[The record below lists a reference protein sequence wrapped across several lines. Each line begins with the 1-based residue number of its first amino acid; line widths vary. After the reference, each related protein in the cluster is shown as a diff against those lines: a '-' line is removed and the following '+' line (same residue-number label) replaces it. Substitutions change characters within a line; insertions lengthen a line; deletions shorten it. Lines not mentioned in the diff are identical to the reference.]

1 MKIEYQA
8 VADKLVIRL
17 EGELDLHTAEQFRQ
31 VVEGALAETGA
42 RDLVLNL
49 GRVTFIDSSGL
60 GVILGRY
67 RRLRESG
74 GSMSLVRASSRIKP
88 ILELSGI
95 LRIITLYGS
104 EQQALEAS

>member
-1 MKIEYQA
+1 VNIDYQA
-8 VADKLVIRL
+8 VAGKLVVRL
-17 EGELDLHTAEQFRQ
+17 EGELDLHTAERFRQ
-31 VVEGALAETGA
+31 VVERALAETGA

-67 RRLRESG
+67 KRLRESG
-74 GSMSLVRASSRIKP
+74 GNMSLVRASSRIKP
-88 ILELSGI
+88 ILEISGI
-95 LRIITLYGS
+95 LRIIPLYGS